1 MANRRL
7 PMLNKILIIG
17 NLTNDPE
24 LRFTQSGIAV
34 LNFRIAS
41 NRRFRDSAGEWKEDV
56 CYVGVVAWQKLAE
69 NCAEFLRKGSAVF
82 VEGEIQSRSWEK
94 EDGSRRSVVEIH
106 AQRVQF
112 LDRREAVAGSEES
125 QDFNAQ
131 NNETKEGLNETERE
145 AEGI

>member
-24 LRFTQSGIAV
+24 LRYTQSGIAV

-41 NRRFRDSAGEWKEDV
+41 NRRFRDSAGDWKEDV
-56 CYVGVVAWQKLAE
+56 CYVGVVAWQRLAE

-82 VEGEIQSRSWEK
+82 VEGEI
-94 EDGSRRSVVEIH
+94 
-106 AQRVQF
+106 
-112 LDRREAVAGSEES
+112 
-125 QDFNAQ
+125 
-131 NNETKEGLNETERE
+131 
-145 AEGI
+145 

>member
-24 LRFTQSGIAV
+24 LRYTQSGIAV

-41 NRRFRDSAGEWKEDV
+41 NRRFRDSAGDWKEDV
-56 CYVGVVAWQKLAE
+56 CYVGVVAWQRLAE

-112 LDRREAVAGSEES
+112 LDRREAFTPGEEMTENV
-125 QDFNAQ
+125 DE
-131 NNETKEGLNETERE
+131 NNVTKEGMNEGE
-145 AEGI
+145 A

>member
-24 LRFTQSGIAV
+24 LRYTQSGIAV

-56 CYVGVVAWQKLAE
+56 CYVGVVAWQRLAE

-82 VEGEIQSRSWEK
+82 VEGEMQSRSWEK

-112 LDRREAVAGSEES
+112 LDRREALAPGEETPE
-125 QDFNAQ
+125 NAAE
-131 NNETKEGLNETERE
+131 NNETKEGLNEGETQ
-145 AEGI
+145 GF